1 MMKKL
6 ALLIGLIISS
16 VAWTCAQTPH
26 GVLVTWTNP
35 SVPTGGFALAGIN
48 LFRAVQ
54 TAGNCGTYTQLNA
67 TPVPG
72 TAYPD
77 PSAGLS
83 LTTTYCY
90 SATEQDINGNVS
102 AASSPATVTTPAAWP
117 VNPGAPAVT
126 VKIQ

>member
-1 MMKKL
+1 MKNL

-16 VAWTCAQTPH
+16 VVWTCAQTPH

-35 SVPTGGFALAGIN
+35 SIPTGGAALAGLN

-54 TAGNCGTYTQLNA
+54 TAGVCGTFTQLNA
-67 TPVPG
+67 NPIPG
-72 TAYPD
+72 SSYLD
-77 PSAGLS
+77 PAAGLS
-83 LTTTYCY
+83 LTTSYCY
-90 SATEQDINGNVS
+90 SATEQDINGNMG
-102 AASSPATVTTPAAWP
+102 APGTGTITTPVAWP